1 MSASGS
7 TTNGITMSAAGAVDR
22 EEARVVWTEPAARA
36 LRVVALGG
44 GTGLP
49 ILLRGLR
56 EALFPPGGPREPARD
71 RERLTAVVTTGDDG
85 GSSGR
90 LRRAYRV
97 IPPGDI
103 RNCLLALSDGD
114 PTLAAIFNFRFN
126 GHEGHER
133 DDGREVEGH
142 SLGNLI
148 LTALSHLEH
157 DFLGAVE
164 RANHMLG
171 ARGQVLPATLDDV
184 RLVAEFA
191 DGSRAEGES
200 RITALGRPIRRVRLD
215 PETVAVLPQAR
226 EAIMAAD
233 LIVIGP
239 GSLYTSLLPVLLV
252 HGLAA
257 TIAASGARVALVM
270 NLMTEP
276 GETDGTDAVDHVL
289 AIRRHAPQVPIHDV
303 LLNTAPIPAP
313 MIERYAG
320 EGAFPIAVDAKALR
334 ALGCRVVGRRVLAP
348 GAVIRHDARAL
359 ARAVLELLPEARAD
373 RLSHV
378 GIGATR
384 GALDAGASTSARA
397 PIG

>member
-7 TTNGITMSAAGAVDR
+7 TTNGITMSEAGAVDR

-103 RNCLLALSDGD
+103 RNCLLGLSDGD
-114 PTLAAIFNFRFN
+114 STLAAIFNFRFN
-126 GHEGHER
+126 GPEGQ
-133 DDGREVEGH
+133 EVDGH

-148 LTALSHLEH
+148 LTALSHLEQ
-157 DFLGAVE
+157 DFLAALE

-171 ARGQVLPATLDDV
+171 ARGQVLPATLDNV

-191 DGSRAEGES
+191 DGTRAEGES
-200 RITALGRPIRRVRLD
+200 QITALGRPI
-215 PETVAVLPQAR
+215 
-226 EAIMAAD
+226 
-233 LIVIGP
+233 
-239 GSLYTSLLPVLLV
+239 
-252 HGLAA
+252 
-257 TIAASGARVALVM
+257 
-270 NLMTEP
+270 
-276 GETDGTDAVDHVL
+276 
-289 AIRRHAPQVPIHDV
+289 
-303 LLNTAPIPAP
+303 
-313 MIERYAG
+313 
-320 EGAFPIAVDAKALR
+320 
-334 ALGCRVVGRRVLAP
+334 
-348 GAVIRHDARAL
+348 
-359 ARAVLELLPEARAD
+359 
-373 RLSHV
+373 
-378 GIGATR
+378 
-384 GALDAGASTSARA
+384 
-397 PIG
+397 